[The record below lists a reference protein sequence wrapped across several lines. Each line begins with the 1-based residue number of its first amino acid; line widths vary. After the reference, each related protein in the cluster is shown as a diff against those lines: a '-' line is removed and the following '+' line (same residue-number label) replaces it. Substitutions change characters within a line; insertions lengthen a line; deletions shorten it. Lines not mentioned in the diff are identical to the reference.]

1 MKDWFKKM
9 SYNHI
14 LIEEKI
20 KDFLKEDCRFND
32 VSSEIIPEKPSVSAK
47 IIAKSSGFISGL
59 EEIKILFNLLNVE
72 INLRKKDGEGV
83 NQGDI
88 VLELKGN
95 PRNILLGERTALNLL
110 THMSAITTT
119 VKKYLKTVN
128 DSGKTVRIACT
139 RKTLPG
145 LRIFEKKA
153 VFLAGIGADT
163 HRFSLDDMVLLKDT
177 HLKYY
182 NGDVEKLLKD
192 IKKRVSFTKKIEIEI
207 EKIEDVLVAAKNG
220 ADILM
225 LDNMSP
231 EQVEEVLGLLRKN
244 NLRDKVIVEI
254 SGGISFENIETYL
267 KAEPDVISMGN
278 LTLFP
283 SEQVDLSLKFD

>member
-1 MKDWFKKM
+1 MN
-9 SYNHI
+9 YNHI

-20 KDFLKEDCRFND
+20 KDFLKEDCRFSD
-32 VSSEIIPEKPSVSAK
+32 VSSQIIPEKPSVSAK
-47 IIAKSSGFISGL
+47 IIAKSNGFISGL

-72 INLRKKDGEGV
+72 INLRKKDGEEV

-95 PRNILLGERTALNLL
+95 PRSILLGERTGLNLL

-119 VKKYLKTVN
+119 VKKYLKIISN
-128 DSGKTVRIACT
+128 SGKNVKIACT

-153 VFLAGIGADT
+153 VLLAGLGADT
-163 HRFSLDDMVLLKDT
+163 HRFSLDDMILLKDT
-177 HLKYY
+177 HLRYY
-182 NGDVEKLLKD
+182 NGDVEKLLND
-192 IKKRVSFTKKIEIEI
+192 VKKRCSFTKKIEIEI
-207 EKIEDVLVAAKNG
+207 EKIEDVLIAARNG

-225 LDNMSP
+225 LDNMNP
-231 EQVEEVLGLLRKN
+231 EQVEAVMGLLKKNGLRK
-244 NLRDKVIVEI
+244 KVIVEI
-254 SGGISFENIETYL
+254 SGGINIENIDHYL
-267 KAEPDVISMGN
+267 KSEPDVISMGN

>member
-1 MKDWFKKM
+1 M

-14 LIEEKI
+14 IIEEKI
-20 KDFLKEDCRFND
+20 KEFLKEDCMYSD
-32 VSSEIIPEKPSVSAK
+32 VSSHIIPEKPSVSAK
-47 IIAKSSGFISGL
+47 IIAKSGGFISGL
-59 EEIKILFNLLNVE
+59 EEIKILFNLLNVD
-72 INLRKKDGEGV
+72 INLRKNDGEEV
-83 NQGDI
+83 TQGDI
-88 VLELKGN
+88 LLELKGS
-95 PRNILLGERTALNLL
+95 PRKILLGERIGLNLL

-119 VKKYLKTVN
+119 VRKYLKIVN
-128 DSGKTVRIACT
+128 NSGKNVKIACT

-153 VFLAGIGADT
+153 VYLAGIGADT

-177 HLKYY
+177 HLRYY

-192 IKKRVSFTKKIEIEI
+192 VKERVSFTKKIEIEV
-207 EKIEDVLVAAKNG
+207 EKIEDVLIAARNG

-225 LDNMSP
+225 LDNMKP
-231 EQVEEVLGLLRKN
+231 EQVEKALNLLIKN
-244 NLRDKVIVEI
+244 DLRGKVIVEI
-254 SGGISFENIETYL
+254 SGGISMENIVPYL

>member
-1 MKDWFKKM
+1 M
-9 SYNHI
+9 SYNNI
-14 LIEEKI
+14 IIEEKI
-20 KDFLKEDCRFND
+20 KEFLKEDCMYSD
-32 VSSEIIPEKPSVSAK
+32 VSSHIIPEKSSVSAK
-47 IIAKSSGFISGL
+47 IIAKSGGFISGL
-59 EEIKILFNLLNVE
+59 EEIEILFNMLSVE
-72 INLRKKDGEGV
+72 INLRKKDGEEV

-88 VLELKGN
+88 VLELEGP
-95 PRNILLGERTALNLL
+95 PRKILLGERIGLNLL

-119 VKKYLKTVN
+119 VKKYLKIVN
-128 DSGKTVRIACT
+128 NSGKNVKIACT

-153 VFLAGIGADT
+153 VYLAGIGADT

-177 HLKYY
+177 HLRYY

-192 IKKRVSFTKKIEIEI
+192 VKKRVSFTKKIEIEI
-207 EKIEDVLVAAKNG
+207 EKTEDVLIAARNG

-225 LDNMSP
+225 LDNMKP
-231 EQVEEVLGLLRKN
+231 EQVEKALNLLIKN
-244 NLRDKVIVEI
+244 DLRGKVIVEI
-254 SGGISFENIETYL
+254 SGGISMENIMLYL
-267 KAEPDVISMGN
+267 KTEPDVISMGN

>member
-1 MKDWFKKM
+1 M

-20 KDFLKEDCRFND
+20 KDFLKEDCMFSD
-32 VSSEIIPEKPSVSAK
+32 VSSNIIPEKPSVSAK
-47 IIAKSSGFISGL
+47 IIAKSGGFISGL
-59 EEIKILFNLLNVE
+59 EEIKILFNLLNVDV
-72 INLRKKDGEGV
+72 NLRKKDGMEV
-83 NQGDI
+83 TKGDI
-88 VLELKGN
+88 VLELKGS
-95 PRNILLGERTALNLL
+95 PRKILLGERIGLNLL

-119 VKKYLKTVN
+119 VKKYLKIVSN
-128 DSGKTVRIACT
+128 SGKNVKIACT

-153 VFLAGIGADT
+153 VSLAGLGADT

-177 HLKYY
+177 HLRYY
-182 NGDVEKLLKD
+182 NGDVERLLKD
-192 IKKRVSFTKKIEIEI
+192 VKKRISFTKKIEIEI
-207 EKIEDVLVAAKNG
+207 EKIEDVLIAARNG

-225 LDNMSP
+225 LDNMKP
-231 EQVEEVLGLLRKN
+231 EQVEKALNLLIKN
-244 NLRDKVIVEI
+244 DLRGKVIVEI
-254 SGGISFENIETYL
+254 SGGISMENIMLYL

>member
-1 MKDWFKKM
+1 M
-9 SYNHI
+9 SFNHI

-20 KDFLKEDCRFND
+20 KAFLKEDCRFTD
-32 VSSEIIPEKPSVSAK
+32 VSSQIIPDKPPVSAK
-47 IIAKSSGFISGL
+47 IIAKSEGFISGL
-59 EEIKILFNLLNVE
+59 EEIKILFNLLKVE
-72 INLRKKDGEGV
+72 VILKKKDGNQV
-83 NQGDI
+83 KQGDV

-95 PRNILLGERTALNLL
+95 PRDILLGERTALNLL

-119 VKKYLKTVN
+119 VKKYLTIVK
-128 DSGKTVRIACT
+128 DSGKKVKIACT

-153 VFLAGIGADT
+153 VSSAGIEADT
-163 HRFSLDDMVLLKDT
+163 HRFSLDDMILLKDT

-182 NGDVEKLLKD
+182 KGDIEKLLND
-192 IKKRVSFTKKIEIEI
+192 VRKRASFTKKIEIEI
-207 EKIEDVLVAAKNG
+207 EKIEDVLTAARDG
-220 ADILM
+220 ADIIM

-231 EQVEEVLGLLRKN
+231 EQVTKALDLLTENGLRE
-244 NLRDKVIVEI
+244 KVIIEI
-254 SGGISFENIETYL
+254 SGGIHMENIKDYL
-267 KAEPDVISMGN
+267 KAEPDVISVGK